1 MLAGCPQLRTGS
13 GSPAQSGAAQTQGNS
28 TGSSAASTGISVA
41 PKLDR
46 SIERELPLDSSFT
59 IESLSGDLS
68 SGLDV
73 RVSSSMDALK
83 TATFLLGALGGLGY
97 ESDDNASRILE
108 GVTLTKQQGRVH
120 TLYVKVDLGSD
131 DVCRVTLKA
140 HK

>member
-1 MLAGCPQLRTGS
+1 
-13 GSPAQSGAAQTQGNS
+13 
-28 TGSSAASTGISVA
+28 
-41 PKLDR
+41 
-46 SIERELPLDSSFT
+46 
-59 IESLSGDLS
+59 
-68 SGLDV
+68 
-73 RVSSSMDALK
+73 MDALK